1 MVDVHRWWFGVLSY
15 WLYQRKMPEDAIDGT
30 DAYRFAFNHW
40 IRACMWLHRES
51 MAWLECMGLQQYAV
65 QFTWS
70 DMLTIYRNMVF
81 LIGSG
86 GCLG

>member
-1 MVDVHRWWFGVLSY
+1 
-15 WLYQRKMPEDAIDGT
+15 MPEDAIGKADVDRCDCDYCIG
-30 DAYRFAFNHW
+30 
-40 IRACMWLHRES
+40 ICMWLHRES
-51 MAWLECMGLQQYAV
+51 MARLECMGLQQYAV

-81 LIGSG
+81 LIGSS